1 MTEFLDDPAIRWVS
15 HSSHWGAF
23 DAGVRD
29 GRLVG
34 VRPFRHDLHPS
45 PLTGAIPD
53 AVHAGSRITTPAVRR
68 GFLERGAAS
77 REARGRDEFVAVGWD
92 EALDLVAAELERVR
106 SAHGNEAIFGGSYGW
121 SSAGRFH
128 HAKTQLNR
136 FLNTTGGFVGQ
147 IQNYSIAA
155 GLTLLPHLL
164 GSTQACSGPLT
175 GWGSIARNSGLV
187 VAFGG
192 VPDKNLQVAAGGP
205 AEHAAPSGLRAARA
219 AGVEFVNISPLRS
232 DIDAEIDAE
241 WIAPR
246 PNTDTALMLGIAHT
260 LLAENL
266 HDRAFLERYC
276 VGYARFEAYLAGRT
290 DGTEKD
296 AVWAAAICG
305 IDPATIRALARR
317 MAATRTMITMTW
329 SLQRADHGE
338 QPFWMAIT
346 LAAML
351 GQIGLPGGGIAFGH
365 GSISGMGTP
374 RTEIASPNL
383 SAGANP
389 VETAIP
395 VARISDMLLH
405 PGAAY
410 DFNGRTCHYPDIR
423 LVYWAGGNPFHHH
436 QDINRMRTALRRPET
451 FIVHES
457 WWTATARFADIV
469 LPATTT
475 LERNDVG
482 ACGRDRF
489 IIAMKQAL
497 EPLHEARNDH
507 DIFRG
512 LAERMGT
519 LQDFTEGRSEMGW
532 VRHLYE
538 TAREQA
544 SRRQVQLP
552 DFDSF
557 WERGFAEIEPP
568 AADFDLFADF
578 RADPEGSRLKT
589 PSGRIEI
596 YSETI
601 AGFGYDDC
609 PGHAT
614 WLEPAEWLGSPH
626 SRTYPLHMISNQP
639 RNRLHGQLDDTA
651 LSRSGKVGGRE
662 PLLINPADAGARQLA
677 DGDIVRVFNARGSV
691 LAGVRITDT
700 IRPGVVQLATGSWY
714 DPADPSRD
722 GSTDK
727 HGNPNVLTLDK
738 GTSRLGQGPIAQT
751 ALVEVERAADAP
763 PVTAYDPPKIAR
775 GVTP

>member
-29 GRLVG
+29 GRLIG
-34 VRPFRHDLHPS
+34 VRPFRHDPQPS
-45 PLTGAIPD
+45 ALTGAIPD

-92 EALDLVAAELERVR
+92 EALDLVASELERVR
-106 SAHGNEAIFGGSYGW
+106 STHGNEAIFGGSYGW

-136 FLNTTGGFVGQ
+136 FLNTIGGFVGQ

-164 GSTQACSGPLT
+164 GSTQACSGPVT
-175 GWGSIARNSGLV
+175 GWGSIARNGGLV

-192 VPDKNLQVAAGGP
+192 LPDKNLQVAAGGP
-205 AEHAAPSGLRAARA
+205 AEHAAPSAIRAARA
-219 AGVEFVNISPLRS
+219 AGVEFVNISPLQA
-232 DIDAEIDAE
+232 DIDDGIDAE

-260 LLAENL
+260 LLTEGL
-266 HDRAFLERYC
+266 HDRAFLDRYC
-276 VGYARFEAYLAGRT
+276 VGYDRFEAYLAGRT
-290 DGTEKD
+290 DGIEKS
-296 AVWAAAICG
+296 AEWAAAICG
-305 IDPATIRALARR
+305 IAPATIRTLARR

-351 GQIGLPGGGIAFGH
+351 GQIGLPGGGVAFGH

-383 SAGANP
+383 TAGVNP
-389 VETAIP
+389 VKTAIP
-395 VARISDMLLH
+395 VARICDMFLH
-405 PGAAY
+405 PGEAY
-410 DFNGRTCHYPDIR
+410 DFNGRHCRYPDIR

-451 FIVHES
+451 FIVNES

-489 IIAMKQAL
+489 IIAMKQAI
-497 EPLHEARNDH
+497 EPLNDARNDH

-512 LAERMGT
+512 LAERLRT
-519 LQDFTEGRSEMGW
+519 LHAFTEGRSEMDW
-532 VRHLYE
+532 IRHLYE

-557 WERGFAEIEPP
+557 WEREFAEIEPP
-568 AADFDLFADF
+568 AADFDLFSDF
-578 RADPEGSRLKT
+578 RTDPDGARLNT

-596 YSETI
+596 YSDTI

-614 WLEPAEWLGSPH
+614 WLEPAEWLGSSQTGAH
-626 SRTYPLHMISNQP
+626 PLHMISNQP

-662 PLLINPADAGARQLA
+662 PLLINPVDAAARALA

-714 DPADPSRD
+714 DPSDPARD

-727 HGNPNVLTLDK
+727 HGNPNVLTIDK

-763 PVTAYDPPKIAR
+763 PVTAYDPPAIAPGAKR
-775 GVTP
+775 